1 MVLFVKTSYEF
12 IMFFYYII
20 NTSHNLRVWS
30 MNLENKIVMHLFHD
44 FFTKT
49 CVKYDLEVLGSRS
62 ILQIFIQ
69 KILMFMWIIWM
80 MYIN

>member
-1 MVLFVKTSYEF
+1 
-12 IMFFYYII
+12 
-20 NTSHNLRVWS
+20 